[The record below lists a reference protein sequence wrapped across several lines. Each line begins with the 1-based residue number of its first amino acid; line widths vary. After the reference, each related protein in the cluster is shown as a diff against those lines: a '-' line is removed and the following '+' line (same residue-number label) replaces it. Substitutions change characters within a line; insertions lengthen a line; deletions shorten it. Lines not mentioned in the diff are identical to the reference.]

1 LQRKKLLN
9 LNRSKQ
15 GDFLKK
21 FLIITGG
28 SSGIGFATAKLFQEN
43 NYSIINLSR
52 SKIDLDNAIHIDID
66 LSTPNWQ
73 ESLESNFKDLLSS
86 SDQICLI
93 HNASKMQSDTV
104 ESFNDDNLREVI
116 EVNLVGP
123 SILNKLTIPFMKKRS
138 SILYV
143 GSTLSEKAVP
153 HMSSYV
159 MTKHGMIGLMR
170 STCQDLFGRFIHT
183 ACICP
188 GATETEM
195 LVEYVQGNQEA
206 LKIMAST
213 LSENRLITSEEI
225 AKTLFFCANNSV
237 VNGSVIHAN
246 LGIQET

>member
-1 LQRKKLLN
+1 
-9 LNRSKQ
+9 
-15 GDFLKK
+15 LKK

-28 SSGIGFATAKLFQEN
+28 SSGIGFAAAKLFQDN
-43 NYSIINLSR
+43 GFNIINLSR
-52 SKIDLDNAIHIDID
+52 SKINLDDAVHIEVD
-66 LSTPNWQ
+66 LSRSNWQ
-73 ESLESNFKDLLSS
+73 ESLESIFQETLSS
-86 SDQICLI
+86 ADQICLV
-93 HNASKMQSDTV
+93 HNASKMQSDNV
-104 ESFNDDNLREVI
+104 ESTDPDSLREVL

-123 SILNKLTIPFMKKRS
+123 SILNKITIPYMKKGS

-153 HMSSYV
+153 QMSSYV

-213 LSENRLITSEEI
+213 LSENRLISSEEI
-225 AKTLFFCANNSV
+225 ASTIFFCANNSV
-237 VNGSVIHAN
+237 INGSVIHAN
-246 LGIQET
+246 LGIQEL

>member
-1 LQRKKLLN
+1 MN
-9 LNRSKQ
+9 
-15 GDFLKK
+15 K

-28 SSGIGFATAKLFQEN
+28 SSGIGFAAAKLFHDN
-43 NYSIINLSR
+43 GFVVINLSR
-52 SKIDLDNAIHIDID
+52 SKINLEDAIHIEVD
-66 LSTPNWQ
+66 LSKSNWQ
-73 ESLESNFKDLLSS
+73 ESLESIFQETLSS
-86 SDQICLI
+86 ADQICLV
-93 HNASKMQSDTV
+93 HNASKMQSDNV
-104 ESFNDDNLREVI
+104 ESTDPDSLREVL

-123 SILNKLTIPFMKKRS
+123 SILNKMTIPYMKKGS

-153 HMSSYV
+153 QMSSYV

-213 LSENRLITSEEI
+213 LSENRLISSEEI
-225 AKTLFFCANNSV
+225 ASTIFFCANNSV
-237 VNGSVIHAN
+237 INGSVIHAN
-246 LGIQET
+246 LGIQEL

>member
-1 LQRKKLLN
+1 M
-9 LNRSKQ
+9 
-15 GDFLKK
+15 KK

-28 SSGIGFATAKLFQEN
+28 SSGIGFAAAKLFHDN
-43 NYSIINLSR
+43 GFVVINLSR
-52 SKIDLDNAIHIDID
+52 SKINLEDAIHIEVD
-66 LSTPNWQ
+66 LSKSNWQ
-73 ESLESNFKDLLSS
+73 ESLESIFQETLSS
-86 SDQICLI
+86 ADQICLV
-93 HNASKMQSDTV
+93 HNASKMQSDNV
-104 ESFNDDNLREVI
+104 ESTDPDSLREVL

-123 SILNKLTIPFMKKRS
+123 SILNKMTIPYMKKGS

-153 HMSSYV
+153 QMSSYV

-213 LSENRLITSEEI
+213 LSENRLISSEEI
-225 AKTLFFCANNSV
+225 ASTIFFCANNSV
-237 VNGSVIHAN
+237 INGSVIHAN
-246 LGIQET
+246 LGIQEL

>member
-1 LQRKKLLN
+1 M
-9 LNRSKQ
+9 
-15 GDFLKK
+15 KK

-28 SSGIGFATAKLFQEN
+28 SSGIGFAAAKLFQDN
-43 NYSIINLSR
+43 GFNIINLSR
-52 SKIDLDNAIHIDID
+52 SKINLDDAVHIEVD
-66 LSTPNWQ
+66 LSISNWQ
-73 ESLESNFKDLLSS
+73 ESLESIFQETLSS
-86 SDQICLI
+86 ADQICLV
-93 HNASKMQSDTV
+93 HNASKMQSDNV
-104 ESFNDDNLREVI
+104 ESTDPDSLREVL

-123 SILNKLTIPFMKKRS
+123 SILNKITIPYMKKGS

-153 HMSSYV
+153 QMSSYV

-213 LSENRLITSEEI
+213 LSENRLISSEEI
-225 AKTLFFCANNSV
+225 ASTIFFCANNSV
-237 VNGSVIHAN
+237 INGSVIHAN
-246 LGIQET
+246 LGIQEL

>member
-1 LQRKKLLN
+1 
-9 LNRSKQ
+9 
-15 GDFLKK
+15 LKK

-28 SSGIGFATAKLFQEN
+28 SSGIGFAASKLFQDN
-43 NYSIINLSR
+43 GFKIINLSR
-52 SKIDLDNAIHIDID
+52 SKINLDDAIHIEVD
-66 LSTPNWQ
+66 LSRSNWQ
-73 ESLESNFKDLLSS
+73 ESLESIFQETLSS
-86 SDQICLI
+86 ADQICLV
-93 HNASKMQSDTV
+93 HNASKMQSDNV
-104 ESFNDDNLREVI
+104 ESIDPDSLREVL

-123 SILNKLTIPFMKKRS
+123 SILNKITIPYMKKGS

-153 HMSSYV
+153 QMSSYV

-213 LSENRLITSEEI
+213 LSENRLISSEEI
-225 AKTLFFCANNSV
+225 ASTIFFCANNSV
-237 VNGSVIHAN
+237 INGSVIHAN
-246 LGIQET
+246 LGIQEL

>member
-1 LQRKKLLN
+1 M
-9 LNRSKQ
+9 
-15 GDFLKK
+15 KK

-28 SSGIGFATAKLFQEN
+28 SSGIGFAAAKLFQDN
-43 NYSIINLSR
+43 GFNIINLSR
-52 SKIDLDNAIHIDID
+52 SKINLDDAVHIEVD
-66 LSTPNWQ
+66 LSRSNWQ
-73 ESLESNFKDLLSS
+73 ESLESIFQETLSS
-86 SDQICLI
+86 ADQICLV
-93 HNASKMQSDTV
+93 HNASKMQSDNV
-104 ESFNDDNLREVI
+104 ESTDPDSLREVL

-123 SILNKLTIPFMKKRS
+123 SILNKMTIPYMKKGS

-153 HMSSYV
+153 QMSSYV

-213 LSENRLITSEEI
+213 LSENRLISSEEI
-225 AKTLFFCANNSV
+225 ASTIFFCANNSV
-237 VNGSVIHAN
+237 INGSVIHAN
-246 LGIQET
+246 LGIQEL

>member
-1 LQRKKLLN
+1 M
-9 LNRSKQ
+9 
-15 GDFLKK
+15 KK

-73 ESLESNFKDLLSS
+73 DSLESNFKDLLSS

-123 SILNKLTIPFMKKRS
+123 SILNKITIPFMKKRS

-195 LVEYVQGNQEA
+195 LLEYVQGNQEA

-225 AKTLFFCANNSV
+225 AKTLFFCSNNSV

>member
-1 LQRKKLLN
+1 M
-9 LNRSKQ
+9 
-15 GDFLKK
+15 KK

-28 SSGIGFATAKLFQEN
+28 SSGIGFAAAKLFQEN
-43 NYSIINLSR
+43 GFNIINISR
-52 SKIDLDNAIHIDID
+52 SKINLDDAVHIEVD
-66 LSTPNWQ
+66 LSISNWQ
-73 ESLESNFKDLLSS
+73 ESLESIFQETLSS
-86 SDQICLI
+86 ADQICLV
-93 HNASKMQSDTV
+93 HNASKMQSDNV
-104 ESFNDDNLREVI
+104 ESTDPDSLREVL

-123 SILNKLTIPFMKKRS
+123 SILNKITIPYMKKGS

-153 HMSSYV
+153 QMSSYV

-213 LSENRLITSEEI
+213 LSENRLISVEEI
-225 AKTLFFCANNSV
+225 ASTIFFCANNSV
-237 VNGSVIHAN
+237 INGSVIHAN
-246 LGIQET
+246 LGIQEL

>member
-1 LQRKKLLN
+1 
-9 LNRSKQ
+9 
-15 GDFLKK
+15 
-21 FLIITGG
+21 
-28 SSGIGFATAKLFQEN
+28 
-43 NYSIINLSR
+43 
-52 SKIDLDNAIHIDID
+52 
-66 LSTPNWQ
+66 
-73 ESLESNFKDLLSS
+73 
-86 SDQICLI
+86 
-93 HNASKMQSDTV
+93 MQSDTV
-104 ESFNDDNLREVI
+104 ESFNNNDLREVI
-116 EVNLVGP
+116 EVNLVSP
-123 SILNKLTIPFMKKRS
+123 SILNKITIPFMNKGS

-195 LVEYVQGNQEA
+195 LVEYVQGNQDA
-206 LKIMAST
+206 LKVMAST